1 VNPIISTLLPAG
13 LAFIMFSLG
22 LKLSVA
28 DFRRVLNYPVA
39 VGLGLV
45 AQVLLLPLT
54 AFGIARLFNLEP
66 QTAVGLMILAA
77 CPGGVTAAMITELSR
92 GDTCLSI
99 TLTACTS
106 LLSFLTVP
114 IIVGFS
120 LQHFLGQAATISFPV
135 GQAIGGLFLVTIVP
149 VVAGLVL
156 KGAGWLQPRAEKII
170 GRLATAVFLMI
181 VCLTFFTEWP
191 SITAHFSTV
200 GPAILLLNVT
210 TMTTG
215 ALLGVAGRLP
225 GAGRIALAVE
235 CGIQNSALGITVA
248 VSLVAVSELAVPSV
262 IYAFLMNITAL
273 VLIIFRQLQAS
284 RETQSGCVTL

>member
-1 VNPIISTLLPAG
+1 LSPVISMLLPAG
-13 LAFIMFSLG
+13 LAFIMFALG

-28 DFRRVLNYPVA
+28 DFRRVFTYPVA

-45 AQVLLLPLT
+45 AQTLLLPLT
-54 AFGIARLFNLEP
+54 AFGITAAFDLAP
-66 QTAVGLMILAA
+66 QAAVGLMILAA

-106 LLSFLTVP
+106 LLSFVTVP

-120 LQHFLGQAATISFPV
+120 LEHFLGQAAPVDFPV
-135 GQAIGGLFLVTIVP
+135 GQAIGGLFLITLVP
-149 VVAGLVL
+149 VAAGLFF
-156 KGAGWLQPRAEKII
+156 KEAGWLKPEAVNAI
-170 GRLATAVFLMI
+170 GRLATAVFLAI
-181 VCLTFFTEWP
+181 VFMTFFTEWP
-191 SITAHFSTV
+191 SITAHFWSI

-210 TMTTG
+210 TMSTG
-215 ALLGVAGRLP
+215 ALLGVAGGLP
-225 GAGRIALAVE
+225 GAGRVALAVE

-248 VSLVAVSELAVPSV
+248 VSLVSVSELAVPSV

-273 VLIIFRQLQAS
+273 VLIIVRQLPAS
-284 RETQSGCVTL
+284 RAADSGAYP

>member
-1 VNPIISTLLPAG
+1 MNPVISTLLPAG
-13 LAFIMFSLG
+13 LAFIMFALG

-28 DFRRVLNYPVA
+28 DFRRVLTYPVA
-39 VGLGLV
+39 VGLGLA
-45 AQVLLLPLT
+45 AQTLLLPLT
-54 AFGIARLFNLEP
+54 AFGIIAVFDLAP
-66 QTAVGLMILAA
+66 QAAVGLMILAA

-106 LLSFLTVP
+106 LLSFITVP

-120 LQHFLGQAATISFPV
+120 LQHFLGQATTVDFPV
-135 GQAIGGLFLVTIVP
+135 GQAIGGLFLVTLVP
-149 VVAGLVL
+149 VAAGLFF
-156 KGAGWLQPRAEKII
+156 KEAGWLKPRVVKAI
-170 GRLATAVFLMI
+170 GRFATGVFLAI
-181 VCLTFFTEWP
+181 VFMTFFTEWP
-191 SITAHFSTV
+191 SITAHFWTI
-200 GPAILLLNVT
+200 GPAILLLNVA

-215 ALLGVAGRLP
+215 ALLGFAGGLP

-248 VSLVAVSELAVPSV
+248 VSLVSVSELAVPSV

-273 VLIIFRQLQAS
+273 ALIVVRQLPLS
-284 RETQSGCVTL
+284 RAADSDAYP